1 VDVIEIL
8 RVSRDSILSNKMRAF
23 LTMLGVVIGVTAVI
37 LLVSIGEG
45 TRKYIRDEFTGMGSN
60 ILVVVPGKTS
70 KEGGS
75 HMGTSAVRKLVYDDA
90 TLIKRRSRYIQY
102 AVPVIVGTSLV
113 KYGAKSRYTYIIGVT
128 EDYFAA
134 RNLSIDIG
142 RFITAS
148 EVESKRRVCVLGRT
162 VKKDIFG
169 DANPLG
175 TLLTIGESKCRVIGL
190 MAPKGVTLGFDI
202 DDLVFVPTTTAK
214 ELFDTDSLFNIT
226 VKVRSEHEIEV
237 AKKDIKEILV
247 RRHAG
252 EEDFTVLSQDELIAV
267 MDKILKIMTTVLAG
281 IAAISLFVGG
291 IGIMN
296 IMLVSVKE
304 RTREIGLRKAVG
316 ARNRDI
322 LFQFLIEA
330 IVLSLIGGI
339 LGIIF
344 SMLLVLLV
352 PVFITFLPA
361 KLSMWSILLAFF
373 FSAGVGIF
381 FGVYPARKAADL
393 DPIVAL
399 RYE

>member
-1 VDVIEIL
+1 MDVIEIL
-8 RVSRDSILSNKMRAF
+8 RVSRDSVLSNKVRAF
-23 LTMLGVVIGVTAVI
+23 LTMLGIVIGVTAVI

-45 TRKYIRDEFTGMGSN
+45 TRRYIQDEFTGLGSN

-90 TLIKRRSRYIQY
+90 MLIRKRSRYIQY

-113 KYGAKSRYTYIIGVT
+113 KYGGRSRNTYVIGVT

-142 RFITAS
+142 RFLNAS
-148 EVESKRRVCVLGRT
+148 EVDSKRHVCVLGRT
-162 VKKDIFG
+162 VKKDLIG

-175 TLLTIGESKCRVIGL
+175 ILLTIEDSKYRAIGL

-202 DDLVFVPTTTAK
+202 DDIVFIPTTAAK

-226 VKVRSEHEIEV
+226 VKVRNKHEIEE
-237 AKKDIKEILV
+237 AKKDIKGILIK
-247 RRHAG
+247 RHAG
-252 EEDFTVLSQDELIAV
+252 EEDFTVLSQDEMLAV
-267 MDKILKIMTTVLAG
+267 MDKILKIMTYVLAG
-281 IAAISLFVGG
+281 IAAISLLVGG

-304 RTREIGLRKAVG
+304 RTREVGLRKAVG
-316 ARNRDI
+316 AKNRDI
-322 LFQFLIEA
+322 LFQFLIESV
-330 IVLSLIGGI
+330 VLSLIGGI
-339 LGIIF
+339 LGVTLGMALTWLIPN
-344 SMLLVLLV
+344 M
-352 PVFITFLPA
+352 ITFLPA

-381 FGVYPARKAADL
+381 FGVYPARKAASL
-393 DPIVAL
+393 DPIIAL

>member
-1 VDVIEIL
+1 MDVIEIL